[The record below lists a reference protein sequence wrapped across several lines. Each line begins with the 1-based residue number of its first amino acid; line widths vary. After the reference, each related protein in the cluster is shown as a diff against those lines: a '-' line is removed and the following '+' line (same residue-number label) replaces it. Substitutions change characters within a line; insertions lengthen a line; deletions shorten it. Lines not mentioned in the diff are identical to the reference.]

1 MTYTPLLRS
10 TPAAERPRT
19 SVQGVTGYTI
29 HVDGGSRGNPG
40 PSAAG
45 FIVTDEHGVT
55 IHQQGVF
62 LGRLTNN
69 QAEYHGVI
77 TALQWLCDHAGR
89 QGNVPLSIV
98 VVLDSELLVNQLTGV
113 FKIKSP
119 ELRQLA
125 IHTKSLERSLGVPVL
140 YRHVRREENTK
151 ADRLVNVAL
160 DQSE

>member
-1 MTYTPLLRS
+1 MT
-10 TPAAERPRT
+10 
-19 SVQGVTGYTI
+19 YTI

-55 IHQQGVF
+55 IYQHGVF

-77 TALQWLCDHAGR
+77 AALQWLCDHAAR
-89 QGNVPLSIV
+89 LGNAPGSIL

-113 FKIKSP
+113 FKIKSE
-119 ELRQLA
+119 ELRRLA
-125 IHTKSLERSLGVPVL
+125 IHAKSLERTLGLPVL
-140 YRHVRREENTK
+140 YRHVRREENVD

>member
-1 MTYTPLLRS
+1 MN
-10 TPAAERPRT
+10 
-19 SVQGVTGYTI
+19 YTI

-45 FIVTDEHGVT
+45 FIVTDEHEAT

-77 TALQWLCDHAGR
+77 AALRWLRDHVAR
-89 QGNVPLSIV
+89 QGNVPQSIFI
-98 VVLDSELLVNQLTGV
+98 VLDSELLVNQLTGV

-119 ELRQLA
+119 ELLQLA
-125 IHTKSLERSLGVPVL
+125 VHVKSLERSLRTPVL
-140 YRHVRREENTK
+140 YRHVRREENTE

-160 DQSE
+160 DQSELRFDVKHEDR